1 MKKSLVNILLL
12 SGILCITG
20 CQSLEHFFQKP
31 TVTFNTIKIKDM
43 SLNEATAVFYFD
55 VNNPNPVGSTLS
67 RLTYDLAV
75 NQKSIA
81 SGTADKGL
89 QIPAKGIKTVGL
101 PVLINYFDIVDSI
114 TDLIEK
120 KEIAYDLTGTFN
132 FMGFDL
138 PYEASGNFPLPEL
151 PGIMVKEISID
162 NFSWAG
168 AALNFVLEL
177 ENNNAFNVDLKQLE
191 YNISMGGKSMISSKS
206 KKGTSIPQNGKA
218 TMDIP
223 LDANFIW
230 LGKSAFDLLS
240 GESSDY
246 EINGE
251 MIFNTPGGEKR
262 FPFSNSGNI
271 PLIK

>member
-1 MKKSLVNILLL
+1 
-12 SGILCITG
+12 
-20 CQSLEHFFQKP
+20 
-31 TVTFNTIKIKDM
+31 M

-55 VNNPNPVGSTLS
+55 VNNPNPVGGTLN

-89 QIPAKGIKTVGL
+89 MIPANGLKTVEL
-101 PVLINYFDIVDSI
+101 PVSINYFDIIDSV

-120 KEIAYDLTGTFN
+120 KKIAYDLTGTFN
-132 FMGFDL
+132 LMGFDL
-138 PYEASGNFPLPEL
+138 PYETSGTFPLPEL
-151 PGIMVKEISID
+151 PGVMVKEINVND
-162 NFSWAG
+162 FSWAG
-168 AALNFVLEL
+168 AALDVVLEL
-177 ENNNAFNVDLKQLE
+177 ENNNAFGVDLNGLE
-191 YNISMGGKSMISSKS
+191 YNILMGGKSLINGKS
-206 KKGTSIPQNGKA
+206 KDGTSIPQNGKT

-223 LDANFIW
+223 FDVNFIW

-251 MIFNTPGGEKR
+251 MILNTPDGEKR
-262 FPFSNSGNI
+262 FPFSNTGNV